1 MSLYS
6 KGYAFVLRKNF
17 MLLVIAIALLFFTFA
32 FWIGIP
38 VFVLGNILSELNT
51 PIFIHGVC
59 ISIAVGLFFSIFFI
73 PINLKVA
80 KMVGEMKQESTTQA
94 FSRLHLAFI
103 LLGAIVFYLISS
115 LILWTQG
122 GNLFI

>member
-1 MSLYS
+1 MSLYI
-6 KGYAFVLRKNF
+6 KAYAFVLKKNF

-38 VFVLGNILSELNT
+38 IFVLGNILSQLNI

-73 PINLKVA
+73 PINLKVE
-80 KMVGEMKQESTTQA
+80 KMVGEMKQESTTQS
-94 FSRLHLAFI
+94 FSRLHIVFA
-103 LLGAIVFYLISS
+103 LLSAIVFYLILS
-115 LILWTQG
+115 LILLTQG
-122 GNLFI
+122 DFLF

>member
-6 KGYAFVLRKNF
+6 KAYAVVLRRNF
-17 MLLVIAIALLFFTFA
+17 MLLIIAIALLFFTFA

-38 VFVLGNILSELNT
+38 IYVFGNMLSEFNA
-51 PIFIHGVC
+51 PILIRGVC

-94 FSRLHLAFI
+94 FSRLHFAFV
-103 LLGAIVFYLISS
+103 LLSAIVFYLILS

-122 GNLFI
+122 VFLF